1 MTVIEIKNSLHI
13 SIDGIKDEHFLKAIF
28 AMITSF
34 QNNEVVGSFGNTK
47 LTRADIL
54 NRELEADA
62 DIKAG
67 RVYST
72 DQVKETLGLK

>member
-1 MTVIEIKNSLHI
+1 MTVIEIKNSLHH
-13 SIDGIKDEHFLKAIF
+13 SIDGIKDENFLKAIY

-34 QNNEVVGSFGNTK
+34 QDNEVIGSIGKTK

-72 DQVKETLGLK
+72 DQVKEALGLK

>member
-1 MTVIEIKNSLHI
+1 MTVIEIKNSLHKG
-13 SIDGIKDEHFLKAIF
+13 IDGINDEHFLKAIF

-34 QNNEVVGSFGNTK
+34 QNNEVVGSIGNTK
-47 LTRADIL
+47 LTQADIL